1 MNITEQKIQQCFR
14 ILCIFLVL
22 LTIMLVCVTII
33 EEKRKPLYTDTI
45 IIFDEENNINR
56 HENTVPITTLP
67 ATEIIL
73 TTKTK
78 PTTTTTTT
86 TTTKLKTTATTT
98 TTTTSMSILND
109 SMVYNISA
117 EERDMLARLLYLEGG
132 STSYKCQKMIME
144 VVFNHYEYRG
154 RKSSFTDIVYTK
166 NLFSPAQKIKNTKAR
181 QIQYDIV
188 DEICR
193 DGMTILPS
201 YVLYFRASYHHSWAT
216 PYTDIDNVYFSYS
229 KKDKK

>member
-1 MNITEQKIQQCFR
+1 MLFR
-14 ILCIFLVL
+14 S
-22 LTIMLVCVTII
+22 
-33 EEKRKPLYTDTI
+33 
-45 IIFDEENNINR
+45 
-56 HENTVPITTLP
+56 NTVPITTLP